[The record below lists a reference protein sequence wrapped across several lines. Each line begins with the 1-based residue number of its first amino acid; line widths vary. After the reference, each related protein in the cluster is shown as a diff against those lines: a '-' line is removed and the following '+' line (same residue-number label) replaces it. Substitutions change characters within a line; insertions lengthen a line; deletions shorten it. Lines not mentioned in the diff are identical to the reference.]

1 MHDKNRSFTRSNVA
15 VEALIKFEGW
25 GFVTDDISSISLNG
39 MFLPCTN
46 PPPAIGAQCQIVLCV
61 GGRATGTRI
70 KAVGAVARADER
82 GVGIAFRQIMG
93 TESLHHLRQLVLL
106 NSPDPALTEHEFDF
120 HVGLKRPPEP
130 GDAEG

>member
-1 MHDKNRSFTRSNVA
+1 MHDQNRSFTRSNVA
-15 VEALIKFEGW
+15 VEALIRFEGW
-25 GFVTDDISSISLNG
+25 ALLTDHISSISLNG
-39 MFLPCTN
+39 IFLPCN
-46 PPPAIGAQCQIVLCV
+46 KPPAVGAQCQIVLYV
-61 GGRATGTRI
+61 GGRATGTEI

-82 GVGIAFRQIMG
+82 GVGIAFRQITG

-130 GDAEG
+130 DEPEG